1 MTALTAADL
10 VALRGGRTIL
20 DRVSL
25 AVEPGKMLAVTGHSG
40 VGKTTLLHALA
51 GLEPAESGTVLL
63 AGAPVDERMRTRI
76 GLVPQH
82 HGLVALLT
90 AAENVELALQAA
102 RRPRADVRQA
112 AEDALVDVGLGRR
125 TEHLVDALSGGE
137 QQRVA
142 VARALALAPEV
153 LLADEPT
160 AELDAENR
168 ARVLDALHRAA
179 LRGAAVLLTTH
190 DEEVAARCDRRL
202 HLEAGR
208 LVAPT

>member
-1 MTALTAADL
+1 MTALSATDL
-10 VALRGGRTIL
+10 VAVRGGRTVL
-20 DRVSL
+20 DGVSL
-25 AVEPGKMLAVTGHSG
+25 AVTSGEMLAVTGHSG

-51 GLEPAESGTVLL
+51 GLEPAGSGVVLL
-63 AGAPVDERMRTRI
+63 GDTPVGERTRTRI

-102 RRPRADVRQA
+102 GRPRGELQQA
-112 AEDALVDVGLGRR
+112 AQDALVDVGLGRR
-125 TEHLVDALSGGE
+125 TEHLVDELSGGE

-142 VARALALAPEV
+142 VARALALDPEV

-168 ARVLDALHRAA
+168 TRVLDALHRAA
-179 LRGAAVLLTTH
+179 LRGTAVVLTTH

-202 HLEAGR
+202 HLEHGR
-208 LVAPT
+208 LAPPT

>member
-1 MTALTAADL
+1 VTALRAGDL
-10 VALRGGRTIL
+10 VADRGGRRIL
-20 DRVSL
+20 DGVSL
-25 AVEPGKMLAVTGHSG
+25 ELRAGERVAVTGHSG
-40 VGKTTLLHALA
+40 VGKTTLLHTLA
-51 GLEPAESGTVLL
+51 GLEPPASGRVTVGDDV
-63 AGAPVDERMRTRI
+63 AGEGTRTRI

-102 RRPRADVRQA
+102 RRPRGGIADA
-112 AEDALVDVGLGRR
+112 ARAALEDVGLGRR
-125 TEHLVDALSGGE
+125 TEHLVDELSGGE

-168 ARVLDALHRAA
+168 TRVLDALHRAA
-179 LRGAAVLLTTH
+179 LAGVAVLLTTH
-190 DEEVAARCDRRL
+190 DDEVAAVCDRRF
-202 HLEAGR
+202 HLDAGR
-208 LVAPT
+208 LLPRT

>member
-1 MTALTAADL
+1 VSVL
-10 VALRGGRTIL
+10 VATDVVATRGGRLVL
-20 DRVSL
+20 DGVSCDL
-25 AVEPGKMLAVTGHSG
+25 RAGELLAVTGHSG

-51 GLEPAESGTVLL
+51 GIEPPDSGRILL
-63 AGAPVDERMRTRI
+63 GEQPVGERTRTRI
-76 GLVPQH
+76 ALVPQQ

-90 AAENVELALQAA
+90 AAENVELGLQAA
-102 RRPRADVRQA
+102 RRPRAEIRDL
-112 AEDALVDVGLGRR
+112 AEAALVDVGLGRR
-125 TEHLVDALSGGE
+125 TAHLVDELSGGE

-168 ARVLDALHRAA
+168 VRVLDALHRAA
-179 LRGAAVLLTTH
+179 LTGAAVVVTTH
-190 DEEVAARCDRRL
+190 DEEVAARCQRRV

-208 LVAPT
+208 LVEHT

>member
-1 MTALTAADL
+1 MSVLVARDL
-10 VALRGGRTIL
+10 VARRGGRVVL
-20 DRVSL
+20 DGVSCDLRAGELL
-25 AVEPGKMLAVTGHSG
+25 AITGHSG

-51 GLEPAESGTVLL
+51 GVEPADSGTVLL
-63 AGAPVDERMRTRI
+63 GGAAVDERTRTRI
-76 GLVPQH
+76 ALVPQQ

-102 RRPRADVRQA
+102 RRPRGELRDLADA
-112 AEDALVDVGLGRR
+112 ALVDVGLGRR
-125 TEHLVDALSGGE
+125 TEHLVDELSGGE

-168 ARVLDALHRAA
+168 VRVLDALHRAT
-179 LRGAAVLLTTH
+179 LTGASVVVTTH
-190 DEEVAARCDRRL
+190 DEEVAARCQRRL

-208 LVAPT
+208 LVEHT

>member
-1 MTALTAADL
+1 MSVLVATDL
-10 VALRGGRTIL
+10 VARRGGRVIL
-20 DRVSL
+20 DGVSCDLRAGELL
-25 AVEPGKMLAVTGHSG
+25 AITGHSG

-51 GLEPAESGTVLL
+51 GVEPADSGTVLL
-63 AGAPVDERMRTRI
+63 GEVTVGERTRTRI
-76 GLVPQH
+76 ALVPQQ

-102 RRPRADVRQA
+102 RRPRADIRATAEA
-112 AEDALVDVGLGRR
+112 ALLDMGLGRR
-125 TEHLVDALSGGE
+125 SDHLVDELSGGE

-142 VARALALAPEV
+142 VARALAMASEA

-179 LRGAAVLLTTH
+179 LAGTAVVVTTH
-190 DEEVAARCDRRL
+190 DEEVAARCSRRL
-202 HLEAGR
+202 HLAGGQ
-208 LVAPT
+208 LTAT